1 MEPFL
6 LQIGQINRRCGFR
19 TGNKTTQD
27 FEIYQIYRTVDVLWS
42 IKVLWND
49 IDAKDCRADTLLRS
63 RGCKIYNVVLVGV
76 FELATSAHR

>member
-19 TGNKTTQD
+19 TGNKTTHD

-49 IDAKDCRADTLLRS
+49 IDAKDCRAGTLCYVVEAAKYITWYLL
-63 RGCKIYNVVLVGV
+63 GCSN
-76 FELATSAHR
+76 